1 MDPYVKLF
9 VVKCEQ
15 LQSENRELQI
25 KLSRLEKEYAELLE
39 WAKNLEQV
47 CSREQLTEADM
58 LNKNIS

>member
-1 MDPYVKLF
+1 MDPYTKLF

-15 LQSENRELQI
+15 LQTENRELQI

-58 LNKNIS
+58 LNKNTA